1 MTTNQKKPDSSTTAE
16 KESDSVN
23 YVDQKKTQQLVYK
36 FIPKVNVQLEMKNII
51 CLSI

>member
-1 MTTNQKKPDSSTTAE
+1 MTTNKKKDSSTTGE
-16 KESDSVN
+16 KERDSVN
-23 YVDQKKTQQLVYK
+23 YVDQKKNQQLVYK